1 MKRKT
6 LPSVLLA
13 LAVILSFCVIPA
25 AAAGSMNNFR
35 AVRSYSDNFS
45 DVPGSEWY
53 FDNVKSAYE
62 YNLMAGTS
70 DTTFEP
76 DSYLTVAQAI
86 TMASRMHVVYSTGSN
101 TLTNGVTHW
110 YDTYVDYAVKNGI
123 IKSGDFTNYDATAS
137 RAQMAYIFS
146 RALPS
151 KELGVINSVDTIPDV
166 PQSHKYFGN
175 ILSLYRA
182 GIVTGK
188 DIYGTFEPDENIKR
202 SEAAA
207 IMTRLAIP
215 SLRREFTQYKTY
227 TFGTSKSYAEVDVPA
242 RFEYSFQNGIY
253 WLQDTEASAVVTIDF
268 YSDDMLY
275 GASIAD
281 VFTASEVEQL
291 FKDNFA
297 QTDTNLVITSIKAS
311 RADFGSIPAY
321 RCRTVTNYNG
331 VTVYSYSYLFIHDIN
346 LFEITVASQDDDALT
361 RSIVNSVRA
370 LGNYTSSKV

>member
-1 MKRKT
+1 MNRLLLKFKKKSTSEKVTYT
-6 LPSVLLA
+6 L
-13 LAVILSFCVIPA
+13 
-25 AAAGSMNNFR
+25 
-35 AVRSYSDNFS
+35 
-45 DVPGSEWY
+45 Y
-53 FDNVKSAYE
+53 FLFFV
-62 YNLMAGTS
+62 LMAIIYLMPIMITFFNSFRTLSDYTS
-70 DTTFEP
+70 ETRRWYELPAPF
-76 DSYLTVAQAI
+76 QF
-86 TMASRMHVVYSTGSN
+86 YS
-101 TLTNGVTHW
+101 W
-110 YDTYVDYAVKNGI
+110 KNI
-123 IKSGDFTNYDATAS
+123 FADF
-137 RAQMAYIFS
+137 
-146 RALPS
+146 
-151 KELGVINSVDTIPDV
+151 K
-166 PQSHKYFGN
+166 
-175 ILSLYRA
+175 
-182 GIVTGK
+182 
-188 DIYGTFEPDENIKR
+188 
-202 SEAAA
+202 
-207 IMTRLAIP
+207 
-215 SLRREFTQYKTY
+215 YKTY